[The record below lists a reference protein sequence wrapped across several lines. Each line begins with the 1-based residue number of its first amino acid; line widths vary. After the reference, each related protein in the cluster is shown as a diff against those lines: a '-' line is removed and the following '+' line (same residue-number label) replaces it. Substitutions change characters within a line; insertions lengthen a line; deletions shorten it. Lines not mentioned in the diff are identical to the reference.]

1 MAKITVDQ
9 TACTR
14 CGGCVDVCA
23 TARVFE
29 MTESSS
35 TVVRPESCWH
45 CGHCVAV
52 CPVDAIDHD
61 AFPLED
67 CPVIHEKELPGL
79 PELIAAF
86 RMRRSHRVFKDVL
99 VDREQIRR
107 LVSLGRWAPTASNN
121 QSVDWIA
128 LDDPARIEE
137 LSRKTVHEIQR
148 FSRLASRFP
157 IRWTLPIIVGRQA
170 SRQLRLLPGLSRRLQ
185 RALDLGEDPVF
196 YHAPVVLI
204 GHCPSHHLLARDDAV
219 FAAYNMV
226 LAAGTLGLGTCQIGF
241 FQLVA
246 ERRTRLR
253 RAVGLPPDRSP
264 QIALA
269 VGYPRHVF
277 RRSLPRRTPNL
288 IWNTR

>member
-1 MAKITVDQ
+1 MATITVDQ

-14 CGGCVDVCA
+14 CGGCIDVCKL
-23 TARVFE
+23 ARVFE

-35 TVVRPESCWH
+35 AVVRPESCWY

-52 CPVDAIDHD
+52 CPADAIDHD
-61 AFPLED
+61 AFPLEE
-67 CPVIHEKELPGL
+67 CPVIHEKELPEL
-79 PELIAAF
+79 PELIAAL
-86 RMRRSHRVFKDVL
+86 RMRRSHRVFKEVP
-99 VDREQIRR
+99 VDREEIRQ
-107 LVSLGRWAPTASNN
+107 LVTLGRWAPTASNN

-137 LSRKTVHEIQR
+137 VSRGTVNEIRR
-148 FSRLASRFP
+148 FSRLANRLP
-157 IRWTLPIIVGRQA
+157 IRWILPMIVGRHA
-170 SRQLRLLPGLSRRLQ
+170 GRQLQSMPGLSARLQ

-196 YHAPVVLI
+196 YRAPVVLI

-219 FAAYNMV
+219 FAAYNMI

-246 ERRTRLR
+246 ERRSRLR
-253 RAVGLPPDRSP
+253 RAVGLPSDRAP

-277 RRSLPRRTPNL
+277 HRSLPRRTPNL
-288 IWNTR
+288 VWNAR